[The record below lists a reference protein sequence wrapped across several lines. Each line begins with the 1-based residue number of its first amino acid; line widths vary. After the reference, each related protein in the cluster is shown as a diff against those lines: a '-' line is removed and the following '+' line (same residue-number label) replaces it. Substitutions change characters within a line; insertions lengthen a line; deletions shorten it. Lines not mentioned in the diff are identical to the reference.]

1 MLMSSEDTSKLFT
14 KVNTKFKCDSSVK
27 SFTLAGNLRVGI
39 KTVHE
44 GQSDYKCDSC
54 DKGQIYHKSGC
65 AEANFLWG
73 GTTKQEKKYSGKF
86 ANF

>member
-1 MLMSSEDTSKLFT
+1 MILLKNHSIMLMSSEDTSKLFT

-27 SFTLAGNLRVGI
+27 SFTQAGNLRVGI

-54 DKGQIYHKSGC
+54 DQRSD
-65 AEANFLWG
+65 LS
-73 GTTKQEKKYSGKF
+73 QM
-86 ANF
+86 